1 MIDNNKPTILLSRC
15 IEGEKCRYDGT
26 MAKNKFIEKLKPY
39 VNIIT
44 VCPESDI
51 GLPTPR
57 ETLRLIKD
65 NEDIKL
71 VFSKSG
77 EEKTKEMIEFTEKF
91 LREIE
96 KVNIHGVIF
105 KSKSPSCG
113 VKDVKIYTGIGK
125 ASAIIK
131 NASGIFSEKCINK
144 FNYIP
149 IEDDGRLTNYNI
161 REKFLTWLFANFN
174 FQKVEEKK
182 SVNELIKFQSKYK
195 YLLMSYSPHKQKLLG
210 KIVGNTNNTNLEES
224 LKEYKM
230 ELANTLKITPRH
242 MRNVNML
249 LHLFGYFSKELSKEE
264 KAFFL
269 DNLEKYQNKK
279 APFSVPLTIIKSWA
293 IRFNNEYLLNQSI
306 FESFPDE
313 LIEVTDSGKGI

>member
-77 EEKTKEMIEFTEKF
+77 EEKTREIIEFTEKF

-96 KVNIHGVIF
+96 EVNIHGVIF

-144 FNYIP
+144 FNCIP
-149 IEDDGRLTNYNI
+149 IEDDGRLT
-161 REKFLTWLFANFN
+161 
-174 FQKVEEKK
+174 
-182 SVNELIKFQSKYK
+182 
-195 YLLMSYSPHKQKLLG
+195 
-210 KIVGNTNNTNLEES
+210 
-224 LKEYKM
+224 
-230 ELANTLKITPRH
+230 
-242 MRNVNML
+242 
-249 LHLFGYFSKELSKEE
+249 
-264 KAFFL
+264 L

-279 APFSVPLTIIKSWA
+279 VPFSVPLTIIKSWA

-306 FESFPDE
+306 FESFPSE
-313 LIEVTDSGKGI
+313 LIGATDSGKGI